1 MLVKNQL
8 QEVQAEIEKFIEKD
22 CLNGFPENLKD
33 AAQYI
38 MSIKGKRLRP
48 VMVLLAHEA
57 FGGDYKNAISAAV
70 ATELFH
76 NYTLV
81 HDDIMDEAPIRR
93 GEKAVHIVYG
103 ENKAIIAGDAMML
116 HTYNLLLAQ
125 FPEKAIDLMKCF
137 NKMGLEVMKGQQ
149 MDMDFETR
157 EEVALEEYLEMI
169 AFKTSVL
176 FGAAFQI
183 GAITAGANE
192 ADQKALY
199 DFGLNLGLSFQ
210 IMDDYLDTFGDP
222 ATFGKKVGGDIAQN
236 KKTFLMIHALKKADD
251 KQREAM
257 VKAFEMEDEAEKI
270 AFFKAQY
277 EALNIPALCEKQMDD
292 FYNVAITALDS
303 SSLSYEQKEGL
314 YALAN
319 KILKRQH

>member
-1 MLVKNQL
+1 MLVENRITEL
-8 QEVQAEIEKFIEKD
+8 QKQIEGFIDQE
-22 CLNGFPENLKD
+22 CLQGFPENLKD
-33 AAQYI
+33 GAAYI

-48 VMVLLAHEA
+48 IMVLLAHEA
-57 FGGDYKNAISAAV
+57 FGGNAKEVIAAAV

-81 HDDIMDEAPIRR
+81 HDDIMDQAPIRR
-93 GEKAVHIVYG
+93 GKEAVHIVYG
-103 ENKAIIAGDAMML
+103 ENKAIIVGDAMML
-116 HTYNLLLAQ
+116 HTYNLLLKE
-125 FPEKAIDLMKCF
+125 FPQYAIDLMTCF

-149 MDMDFETR
+149 MDMDFETM
-157 EEVALEEYLEMI
+157 EEVALDTYLDMI

-192 ADQKALY
+192 KDQKALY

-236 KKTFLMIHALKKADD
+236 KKTFLMINALNQATAAEKEEMLA
-251 KQREAM
+251 
-257 VKAFEMEDEAEKI
+257 AFQMEDEKAKI
-270 AFFKAQY
+270 AYFKSKY
-277 EALNIPALCEKQMDD
+277 EALNIPEMCEAQMEA
-292 FYNVAITALDS
+292 FYQSAIEALDE
-303 SSLSYEQKEGL
+303 SSLKYEEKEAL

-319 KILKRQH
+319 KILKRSH